1 MEISHSEVTPMEM
14 NHLIRLLPT
23 METVE
28 EAFSLAGWKL
38 SAHIPHPDRSYSGVR
53 LFIGQQLLQEDVLY
67 ILRPE
72 EGCFP
77 ADRFSYICTTS
88 LSGAANHLCCPDAGA
103 EEVLDFLLELFSRYR
118 EQEAQI
124 DRLTYGNAGLQEL
137 CQLGECLLENPVC
150 IHDDWF
156 IVIGMS
162 QGTAKIMEP
171 EYMLTSQKGFLP
183 RVILDDFQ
191 NDSDYLETYSY
202 TEPEIW
208 APAPPAPNS
217 LYVNLWDE
225 SIYRGRLL
233 VTQHHRALRKSDF
246 ILAKVLAQRAIFMLQ
261 RNLPGDMR
269 QLRSMDDV
277 VFSLLS
283 GKEAESAEQV
293 HLLRMLHWEKDDS
306 FACIRIASQQ
316 NQPDAVVEHV
326 LHSDLFR
333 VFPGSYVMMV
343 QQEQCLVLDISRS
356 GISYSMITHILAP
369 LCRDYCLYAGISSP
383 VSGIREWN
391 CAYYQAGIALNKAFR
406 LRSEKWTIPFSQC
419 VLDQMLRNLGG
430 PLQPWHMVAPELRLL
445 AEHDREKGTQYL
457 QTLREYL
464 LQERDIPRTSEKLI
478 IHRTTLLYRLKKIQ
492 ALIPMNLDDPWQR
505 LYLITSLWILDQES
519 AEK

>member
-1 MEISHSEVTPMEM
+1 
-14 NHLIRLLPT
+14 
-23 METVE
+23 
-28 EAFSLAGWKL
+28 
-38 SAHIPHPDRSYSGVR
+38 
-53 LFIGQQLLQEDVLY
+53 
-67 ILRPE
+67 
-72 EGCFP
+72 
-77 ADRFSYICTTS
+77 
-88 LSGAANHLCCPDAGA
+88 
-103 EEVLDFLLELFSRYR
+103 
-118 EQEAQI
+118 
-124 DRLTYGNAGLQEL
+124 
-137 CQLGECLLENPVC
+137 
-150 IHDDWF
+150 
-156 IVIGMS
+156 
-162 QGTAKIMEP
+162 
-171 EYMLTSQKGFLP
+171 
-183 RVILDDFQ
+183 
-191 NDSDYLETYSY
+191 
-202 TEPEIW
+202 
-208 APAPPAPNS
+208 
-217 LYVNLWDE
+217 
-225 SIYRGRLL
+225 
-233 VTQHHRALRKSDF
+233 
-246 ILAKVLAQRAIFMLQ
+246 MLQ

-306 FACIRIASQQ
+306 FVCIRIASQQ

-356 GISYSMITHILAP
+356 GIPYSMIPHILAP

-419 VLDQMLRNLGG
+419 VLDQMLRNLDG